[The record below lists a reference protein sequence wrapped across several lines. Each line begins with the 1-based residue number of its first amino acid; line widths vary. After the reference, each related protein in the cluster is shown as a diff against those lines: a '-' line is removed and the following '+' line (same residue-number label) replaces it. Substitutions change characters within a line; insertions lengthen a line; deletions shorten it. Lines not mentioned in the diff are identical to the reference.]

1 MTRSTPCDEW
11 VEAISAYAD
20 NEARR
25 GERRSV
31 EKHLGECEACR
42 MWLEAVR
49 QDQKVYTEAYGAEP
63 QRAEYVEKVIARLPP
78 EQEPAP
84 VRRGFTLVELGV
96 VVAIIGILAA
106 TLFPVF
112 ARAREKARQTSC
124 LSNIKQ
130 LALGMLMYARDHSE
144 HLPSVENWP
153 AAILPYVKNEQVF
166 VCPTD
171 REGSKLSY
179 AMPWTLSGAS
189 LADIAKPAERPL
201 LYDAD
206 TSGGFAPRH
215 NDGGHVAFCDG
226 HAKWYA
232 HPPEGVPRAGVL
244 GAPDRD
250 YGLAERLHLAYAAW
264 IGVETRDVLGAIS
277 QAKRI
282 ISEQQGFVLEAR
294 YSDMDGR
301 ANGQV
306 SFKVP
311 STQLDITLQAL
322 CRLGRV
328 LNWQVR
334 GEDMTTQVT
343 SAQARLRVREGE
355 LARSEQA
362 AQTARAAREEAA
374 RAELQT
380 LEEKTTEA
388 RSSAYTE
395 ESGTV
400 LATVSATF
408 TSPVA
413 EVTPLMATQRTL
425 TGAWGWSAR
434 MAGTGA
440 AWVAGLAPVWVPLA
454 AICWGL
460 SLIRR
465 RRIAA
470 AAR

>member
-1 MTRSTPCDEW
+1 
-11 VEAISAYAD
+11 
-20 NEARR
+20 
-25 GERRSV
+25 
-31 EKHLGECEACR
+31 
-42 MWLEAVR
+42 
-49 QDQKVYTEAYGAEP
+49 
-63 QRAEYVEKVIARLPP
+63 
-78 EQEPAP
+78 
-84 VRRGFTLVELGV
+84 
-96 VVAIIGILAA
+96 
-106 TLFPVF
+106 
-112 ARAREKARQTSC
+112 
-124 LSNIKQ
+124 
-130 LALGMLMYARDHSE
+130 
-144 HLPSVENWP
+144 
-153 AAILPYVKNEQVF
+153 
-166 VCPTD
+166 
-171 REGSKLSY
+171 
-179 AMPWTLSGAS
+179 
-189 LADIAKPAERPL
+189 
-201 LYDAD
+201 
-206 TSGGFAPRH
+206 
-215 NDGGHVAFCDG
+215 
-226 HAKWYA
+226 
-232 HPPEGVPRAGVL
+232 
-244 GAPDRD
+244 
-250 YGLAERLHLAYAAW
+250 
-264 IGVETRDVLGAIS
+264 
-277 QAKRI
+277 
-282 ISEQQGFVLEAR
+282 
-294 YSDMDGR
+294 MDGR